1 VKGRNKMKLEAGM
14 YVRTPFGIRK
24 IKNIKK
30 DNGYG
35 KPRVKVI
42 ELDRILDTIFKF
54 DYEFYT
60 DEKVIKEC
68 KASHNI
74 IDLIEV
80 GDYVNGYRVDYIENI
95 NANNNFILQRIFCEE
110 YEKDLYSK
118 SFKPSDIK
126 SIVTKEQ
133 FSSMEYKVGD

>member
-1 VKGRNKMKLEAGM
+1 MELRVND
-14 YVRTPFGIRK
+14 YVRT
-24 IKNIKK
+24 K
-30 DNGYG
+30 DGTIEKYSGTNDSEIENFTLNEI
-35 KPRVKVI
+35 VK
-42 ELDRILDTIFKF
+42 
-54 DYEFYT
+54 
-60 DEKVIKEC
+60 
-68 KASHNI
+68 SSPNI

-95 NANNNFILQRIFCEE
+95 NKNNNFILQRIFCEE

-133 FSSMEYKVGD
+133 FESMKYKVGD